1 MSGELGVSGPKPEV
15 SGFACTECP
24 GIRLEY
30 PRTPKIW
37 PLGSQLIPLHL
48 LILDPY
54 MYYISSLFYHSFDP
68 YMAYLLI
75 KHHCTRVE
83 TVTSDEEEREH
94 ESKTVEDNAPV
105 ETQGRHLS
113 ISYPIFW
120 INEVI

>member
-1 MSGELGVSGPKPEV
+1 MSGELGLSGPKPGV
-15 SGFACTECP
+15 SGFACMEYP

-83 TVTSDEEEREH
+83 TMTPDQEEGEP
-94 ESKTVEDNAPV
+94 KM
-105 ETQGRHLS
+105 ETGR
-113 ISYPIFW
+113 
-120 INEVI
+120 